1 MLQIVDVAATELGV
15 TNTVNS
21 TTTTSIERDKDKVT
35 GPGSFDIGDKPPALG
50 LGRGSSV
57 RQLLA
62 PPPFQATMAA
72 DNVVDKPGLSAMA
85 MGRSASI
92 RHILAMASSD
102 DKTVSRG
109 SIVVAAA
116 ADGTNERPVVGIGPR
131 SMSRSQVFSISS
143 QPSGDVPIEKPA
155 FLGIGHRVSSIKQ
168 MLTSGS
174 ATIYPTLVVSES
186 NSTTLDAESGTRLHD
201 SYFPPV
207 LGKSGPNFVGNSSHN
222 NNNGMMTKQPSLRT
236 FQLRGEDMV

>member
-102 DKTVSRG
+102 DKTISRG

-143 QPSGDVPIEKPA
+143 QVCSTG
-155 FLGIGHRVSSIKQ
+155 FLVSSV
-168 MLTSGS
+168 L
-174 ATIYPTLVVSES
+174 LVCLFVCLLFVSI
-186 NSTTLDAESGTRLHD
+186 
-201 SYFPPV
+201 
-207 LGKSGPNFVGNSSHN
+207 LG
-222 NNNGMMTKQPSLRT
+222 
-236 FQLRGEDMV
+236 